1 MASALSHPA
10 VPAALA
16 VALGSHR
23 VPTALA
29 AVACAASILPDVD
42 SLGFAAGIPYGHPL
56 GHRGITHSLPFAL
69 LVALASTAF
78 AKRLGSSPEMT
89 FAVVFAATASHGL
102 LDAMT
107 TGGLGV
113 AFFAPFSNRR
123 FFLPWRGIVVSP
135 IGITPFLSDWGLR
148 VLRSEL
154 AWIWLPAAVL
164 AAAGAALRRIAKFG

>member
-16 VALGSHR
+16 IALGPHR
-23 VPTALA
+23 VPPALA
-29 AVACAASILPDVD
+29 AVACAASVLPDVD

-69 LVALASTAF
+69 LVALASAAF
-78 AKRLGSSPEMT
+78 AKRLGSTAAMT
-89 FAVVFAATASHGL
+89 FGVVFAAAASHGL

-113 AFFAPFSNRR
+113 AFLAPFSNRR
-123 FFLPWRGIVVSP
+123 YFLPWRVIVVSP
-135 IGITPFLSDWGLR
+135 IGITPFLSEWGLR
-148 VLRSEL
+148 VIRSEL
-154 AWIWLPAAVL
+154 AWVWLPAAVL
-164 AAAGAALRRIAKFG
+164 AAAGAALRRIAKLG

>member
-1 MASALSHPA
+1 MASVFSHPA
-10 VPAALA
+10 VPAAIA
-16 VALGSHR
+16 IALGPHR
-23 VPTALA
+23 VPPGLA

-42 SLGFAAGIPYGHPL
+42 SLGFAAGIPYGNPL
-56 GHRGITHSLPFAL
+56 GHRGITHSLPVAL

-78 AKRLGSSPEMT
+78 ARKLGSSAAMT
-89 FAVVFAATASHGL
+89 FAVVFASTASHGL

-123 FFLPWRGIVVSP
+123 HFLPWRVILVSP

-148 VLRSEL
+148 VLKSE
-154 AWIWLPAAVL
+154 AVFVWLPAAVL
-164 AAAGAALRRIAKFG
+164 AGAGAALRRIAKFG